1 MNVPSLEFCASAV
14 LRRFLIE
21 NGTMKDGRTAII
33 NQILAM
39 RTFDRCLEELLS
51 AIVDENPT
59 AMNDDLLV
67 LLLSGSIHMK
77 SLVLKNCVNV
87 TIDGLTSALKCQP
100 YIQHIDMSGCNQ
112 LAKPSIGKVFGETLN
127 GLESIILE
135 SCDQLNDETLKDIIV
150 NSPQLIYISV
160 ASCLSLTDDAFNFD
174 SISTDLDKK
183 SEILGSL
190 KWIDLSGCQSISSTT
205 LRHLCSLCGQRLE
218 RVNLSWTNIDC
229 TALICLSGYCLAS
242 AVYVATAGNENM
254 PFSVA
259 ELEASQDYEFQMAH
273 NAGAND
279 GTTEAEPASTATEAS
294 ISHLYKPQQIFVSH
308 ISALDISEIAFFDFE
323 VGIVCLEM
331 FVKANHCLKTLNISW
346 RDLPDSALEMIAKNE
361 PELTKIG
368 LVDCDSLSNFGIMAL
383 GEHCKKLTNLDLQG
397 VPFVSDAGLINVLL
411 NGELTNLSLA
421 ECAITDV
428 TLRRITKH
436 CSSTIRNLNF
446 SWCDEITDTGLSELV
461 YSCPDLQSLNLRQC
475 ETSIKTI
482 EVLKDNGRNLTF
494 LSLYSIT
501 DLTDSLAMQLLQNL
515 KQLKYIDL
523 SWNSML
529 TDETMSVLMVS
540 CSMLREAILAGLK
553 RITSKAFVPI
563 IAGLNAWRDRRSAIR
578 FRLLKKKDEGVV
590 MTTRNLVAQEVLDTA
605 FYLPY
610 RSLHYAANLRKINF
624 SYSDQVSDI
633 HLGEIVTVCRGTLEI
648 NDYYSLPVKPIYDI

>member
-1 MNVPSLEFCASAV
+1 
-14 LRRFLIE
+14 
-21 NGTMKDGRTAII
+21 
-33 NQILAM
+33 
-39 RTFDRCLEELLS
+39 
-51 AIVDENPT
+51 
-59 AMNDDLLV
+59 
-67 LLLSGSIHMK
+67 
-77 SLVLKNCVNV
+77 
-87 TIDGLTSALKCQP
+87 
-100 YIQHIDMSGCNQ
+100 MSGCNQ

-135 SCDQLNDETLKDIIV
+135 SCDQLNDETLKVPLSSMFSKLKVNVNSVWYFCLTPCILLSIIRLYLFVLFQDIIV

-368 LVDCDSLSNFGIMAL
+368 LV
-383 GEHCKKLTNLDLQG
+383 
-397 VPFVSDAGLINVLL
+397 
-411 NGELTNLSLA
+411 
-421 ECAITDV
+421 
-428 TLRRITKH
+428 R
-436 CSSTIRNLNF
+436 
-446 SWCDEITDTGLSELV
+446 
-461 YSCPDLQSLNLRQC
+461 
-475 ETSIKTI
+475 
-482 EVLKDNGRNLTF
+482 
-494 LSLYSIT
+494 
-501 DLTDSLAMQLLQNL
+501 
-515 KQLKYIDL
+515 
-523 SWNSML
+523 
-529 TDETMSVLMVS
+529 
-540 CSMLREAILAGLK
+540 
-553 RITSKAFVPI
+553 
-563 IAGLNAWRDRRSAIR
+563 
-578 FRLLKKKDEGVV
+578 
-590 MTTRNLVAQEVLDTA
+590 
-605 FYLPY
+605 
-610 RSLHYAANLRKINF
+610 
-624 SYSDQVSDI
+624 
-633 HLGEIVTVCRGTLEI
+633 
-648 NDYYSLPVKPIYDI
+648 